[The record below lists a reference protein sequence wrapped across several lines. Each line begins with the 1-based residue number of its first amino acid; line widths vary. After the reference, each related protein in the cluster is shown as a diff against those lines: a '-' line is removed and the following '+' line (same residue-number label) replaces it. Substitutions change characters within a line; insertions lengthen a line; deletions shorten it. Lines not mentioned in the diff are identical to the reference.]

1 MMKKFLTDYMKKD
14 GNRNVVLLIV
24 YLIVQTIVF
33 SMVLPNFMTVSNF
46 QNLMRQTAE
55 LGMVSIPLAIVLMT
69 GNIDL
74 SIGAVM
80 GVCAIS
86 MARMLRAGLPIPL
99 AVLFT
104 VCIGALAGSLNG
116 FCVAKLHLDG
126 LVATIG
132 TQVMLRGFC
141 YILTGGRSVSG
152 LPSEFTR
159 VSKMYLFNVPVSFL
173 LMMVIFIVAIFV
185 MQKTRFGIQVHA
197 IGYNAKASRFSGIQ
211 ADRVKFWLFVLSGCV
226 AAIASMFMLMRFA
239 SAESEFASGY
249 DTDTLVAILLGGI
262 DIAGGSGNML
272 GAFLGL
278 VAVATLKNGL
288 NHMGMTATYQQFIVG
303 MLIVISAVRWKKKRD

>member
-1 MMKKFLTDYMKKD
+1 MRKFLADYIKKD

-24 YLIVQTIVF
+24 YLVIQTTAF
-33 SMVLPNFMTVSNF
+33 SILLPNFMTVSNF
-46 QNLMRQTAE
+46 QNLMRQSAE

-74 SIGAVM
+74 SIGSVM

-86 MARMLRAGLPIPL
+86 MARMLRAGLPIPA

-159 VSKMYLFNVPVSFL
+159 MSKMYVLGVPISFL
-173 LMMVIFIVAIFV
+173 LMLAIFAVAIFV
-185 MQKTRFGIQVHA
+185 MQKTRIGIQVHA
-197 IGYNAKASRFSGIQ
+197 VGYNARASRFSGIE
-211 ADRVKFWLFVLSGCV
+211 ADKIKFRLFVMSGCV

-239 SAESEFASGY
+239 SAESEFANGY

-262 DIAGGSGNML
+262 NIAGGSGNML

-278 VAVATLKNGL
+278 ITVAILKNGL
-288 NHMGMTATYQQFIVG
+288 NHIGMTATYQQFIVG
-303 MLIVISAVRWKKKRD
+303 LLIVISAVRLPKKRD